1 MSVLLD
7 EIKSE
12 IKNKMFMKL
21 IFTNIFIYIIIQVLS
36 VIDRLT
42 GQNLSSLEIN
52 LFTLKTSPV
61 EFLFSPWGILTSI
74 FSHFDFFHLLFNMLF
89 LYFIGKIAEYY
100 LGSKSIII
108 LYFTGGIIGG
118 LFEILAHTLFPNLN
132 LLNSLVVGASGS
144 IMAIFIA
151 ISVYKPS
158 TEVNLYG
165 VFKVKII
172 WLALVYFIL
181 DLIKIGTPDG
191 IAHLAHIGGAITG
204 FILLNNKGKF
214 LNSINKL
221 FTLNPT
227 TNLKVKKGGRP
238 LSDEEFNAVK
248 KQNEELTN
256 KILDKIS
263 KSGYE
268 SLTKSEKDF
277 LFKQSKNG

>member
-21 IFTNIFIYIIIQVLS
+21 IFINIFIYIFIQVLS
-36 VIDRLT
+36 VVSRLT
-42 GQNLSSLEIN
+42 GQNLNSLEIN
-52 LFTLKTSPV
+52 LFTLKTSPI

-89 LYFIGKIAEYY
+89 LYFVGKIAEYY

-108 LYFTGGIIGG
+108 LYITGGLIGG
-118 LFEILAHTLFPNLN
+118 LIEILAHTLFPNLN

-151 ISVYKPS
+151 ISVYKPT

-181 DLIKIGTPDG
+181 DLVKIGTPDG

-204 FILLNNKGKF
+204 FILLNNKGKL

-221 FTLNPT
+221 VTLKPKN
-227 TNLKVKKGGRP
+227 NLKVKKGGRP
-238 LSDEEFNAVK
+238 LSDEEFNVVK

>member
-21 IFTNIFIYIIIQVLS
+21 IFINIFIYIIIQVLS
-36 VIDRLT
+36 VIARLT
-42 GQNLSSLEIN
+42 GQNLSILEIN

-108 LYFTGGIIGG
+108 LYITGGIMGG
-118 LFEILAHTLFPNLN
+118 IIEILAHTLFPNLN
-132 LLNSLVVGASGS
+132 LMNSLVVGASGS

-221 FTLNPT
+221 FTLKPK

>member
-1 MSVLLD
+1 
-7 EIKSE
+7 
-12 IKNKMFMKL
+12 MKL
-21 IFTNIFIYIIIQVLS
+21 IFINISIYIIIQVLS
-36 VIDRLT
+36 VIARLT
-42 GQNLSSLEIN
+42 GQNLSNLEIN
-52 LFTLKTSPV
+52 LFTLKTSPF
-61 EFLFSPWGILTSI
+61 EFLFSPWGVLTSI
-74 FSHFDFFHLLFNMLF
+74 FSHFDFFHLLFNILF

-108 LYFTGGIIGG
+108 LYITGGIIGG
-118 LFEILAHTLFPNLN
+118 LIEILAHTLFPNLN

-151 ISVYKPS
+151 ISVYKPT

-165 VFKVKII
+165 IFKVKII

-221 FTLNPT
+221 FTLKPK

>member
-21 IFTNIFIYIIIQVLS
+21 IFINIFIYIFIQVLS
-36 VIDRLT
+36 VVSRLT
-42 GQNLSSLEIN
+42 GQNLNSLEIN
-52 LFTLKTSPV
+52 LFTLKTSPI

-89 LYFIGKIAEYY
+89 LYFVGKIAEYY
-100 LGSKSIII
+100 LGSKSIIV
-108 LYFTGGIIGG
+108 LYITGGLIGG
-118 LFEILAHTLFPNLN
+118 LIEILAHTLFPNLN

-151 ISVYKPS
+151 ISVYKPT

-181 DLIKIGTPDG
+181 DLVKIGTPDG

-204 FILLNNKGKF
+204 FILLNNKGKL

-221 FTLNPT
+221 VTLKPKN
-227 TNLKVKKGGRP
+227 NLKVKKGGRP
-238 LSDEEFNAVK
+238 LSDEEFNVVK

>member
-1 MSVLLD
+1 MSALLD

-21 IFTNIFIYIIIQVLS
+21 IFINVLIYIFIQVLS
-36 VIDRLT
+36 VITRLT

-61 EFLFSPWGILTSI
+61 EFLLSPWGILSSI

-89 LYFIGKIAEYY
+89 LYFVGKIAEYY

-108 LYFTGGIIGG
+108 LYITGGIVGG
-118 LFEILAHTLFPNLN
+118 LIEILAHTLFPNLN
-132 LLNSLVVGASGS
+132 LLNTLVVGASGS

-151 ISVYKPS
+151 ISVHKPT

-181 DLIKIGTPDG
+181 DLITIGTPDG

-204 FILLNNKGKF
+204 FILLYDNGKI

-221 FTLNPT
+221 FTIKPK

-277 LFKQSKNG
+277 LFKQSRNG

>member
-1 MSVLLD
+1 MSALLD

-21 IFTNIFIYIIIQVLS
+21 IFINVLIYIFIQVFS
-36 VIDRLT
+36 VITRLT

-61 EFLFSPWGILTSI
+61 EFLLSPWGILTSI
-74 FSHFDFFHLLFNMLF
+74 FSHFDLFHLIFNMLF
-89 LYFIGKIAEYY
+89 LYFVGKMAEYY
-100 LGSKSIII
+100 LGAKSIII
-108 LYFTGGIIGG
+108 LYITGGIVGG
-118 LFEILAHTLFPNLN
+118 LIEILAHTLFPNLN
-132 LLNSLVVGASGS
+132 LLNTLVVGASGS

-151 ISVYKPS
+151 ISVHKPT

-204 FILLNNKGKF
+204 FILLYDNGKI
-214 LNSINKL
+214 LNSINRL
-221 FTLNPT
+221 FTIKPK

-277 LFKQSKNG
+277 LFKQSRNG

>member
-1 MSVLLD
+1 MSVFLE

-12 IKNKMFMKL
+12 IKNKMFAKL
-21 IFTNIFIYIIIQVLS
+21 IFVNISIYIIIQLLNVISRLS
-36 VIDRLT
+36 
-42 GQNLSSLEIN
+42 GFNLLNLEIT
-52 LFTLKTSPV
+52 LFTLKTSPAD
-61 EFLFSPWGILTSI
+61 FIYSPWGVFTSI

-89 LYFIGKIAEYY
+89 LYFIGKITEFY

-108 LYFTGGIIGG
+108 LYILGGVIGS
-118 LFEILAHTLFPNLN
+118 FIEILAHSIFPTLNQINTF
-132 LLNSLVVGASGS
+132 VVGASGS

-151 ISVYKPS
+151 ISVYKPA
-158 TEVNLYG
+158 TDVNLYG

-172 WLALVYFIL
+172 WLAIVYFIL

-191 IAHLAHIGGAITG
+191 IAHLAHIGGALTG
-204 FILLNNKGKF
+204 LILLNNKGLI
-214 LNSINKL
+214 LNKINDLLLSK
-221 FTLNPT
+221 PKI
-227 TNLKVKKGGRP
+227 NLKVKKGGRP
-238 LSDEEFNAVK
+238 LSDEEFNTVK
-248 KQNEELTN
+248 KQNEEQTN

>member
-21 IFTNIFIYIIIQVLS
+21 IFINISVYIIIQVLS
-36 VIDRLT
+36 VIARLT
-42 GQNLSSLEIN
+42 GQNLSNLEIN
-52 LFTLKTSPV
+52 LFTLKTSPF
-61 EFLFSPWGILTSI
+61 EFLFSPWGVLTSI

-108 LYFTGGIIGG
+108 LYITGGIIGG
-118 LFEILAHTLFPNLN
+118 LIEILAHTLFPNLN

-151 ISVYKPS
+151 VSVYKPT

-165 VFKVKII
+165 IFKVKII
-172 WLALVYFIL
+172 WLALIYFIL

-191 IAHLAHIGGAITG
+191 IAHLAHIGGAISG
-204 FILLNNKGKF
+204 FILLNNKGKI

-221 FTLNPT
+221 FTLKPK

>member
-1 MSVLLD
+1 
-7 EIKSE
+7 
-12 IKNKMFMKL
+12 
-21 IFTNIFIYIIIQVLS
+21 
-36 VIDRLT
+36 
-42 GQNLSSLEIN
+42 
-52 LFTLKTSPV
+52 
-61 EFLFSPWGILTSI
+61 
-74 FSHFDFFHLLFNMLF
+74 MLF

-108 LYFTGGIIGG
+108 LYITGGIIGG
-118 LFEILAHTLFPNLN
+118 LIEILAHTLFPNLN

-151 ISVYKPS
+151 ISVYKPT

-165 VFKVKII
+165 IFKVKII

-221 FTLNPT
+221 FTLKPK

-238 LSDEEFNAVK
+238 LSDEEFNDVK